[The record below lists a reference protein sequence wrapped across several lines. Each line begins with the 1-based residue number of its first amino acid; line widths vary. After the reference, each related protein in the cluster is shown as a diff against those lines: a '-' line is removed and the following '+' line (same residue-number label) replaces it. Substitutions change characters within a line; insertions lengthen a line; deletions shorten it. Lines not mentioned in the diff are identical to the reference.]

1 MVHYYTSI
9 SILEWLFAD
18 TDITASSFD
27 GDKLL
32 ITSGEGPYRKKD
44 LDEFLDGLEF
54 SVFPLEIGKSFFP
67 AKILII
73 GQEEWNKED
82 LLDLLDKRRGQ
93 TLKVYS
99 QEMFLTC
106 LLTGNDPLA
115 TSDRDW
121 IISLSEG
128 HPALEFLL
136 NLGFDWPSTLVFGGG
151 RTEIDDFDWPRIG
164 LMKALGYEVGRS
176 GIQDKKK
183 RRQIL
188 KEIYEKE
195 NLPSVKSRAYL
206 SKWGSPHSCARLEK
220 MANSIATFC
229 RNAKRDEKK
238 DKTVAIEHWE
248 EDLEWIKTKFYRD
261 HCQFWWPSTKV

>member
-1 MVHYYTSI
+1 MVHYYTNI

-18 TDITASSFD
+18 KDITASLCD
-27 GDKLL
+27 GGKML
-32 ITSGEGPYRKKD
+32 ITSGEGPYRQKD
-44 LDEFLDGLEF
+44 LDEFLDWLGF
-54 SVFPLEIGKSFFP
+54 SVFPLEIGKSFFQ

-73 GQEEWNKED
+73 GHEEWNKED
-82 LLDLLDKRRGQ
+82 LLDLLDKRQGQ

-106 LLTGNDPLA
+106 LLTGDDPLA
-115 TSDRDW
+115 TSDSDW

-128 HPALEFLL
+128 HSALEFLL
-136 NLGFDWPSTLVFGGG
+136 SLGFDWPSTLVFGGG
-151 RTEIDDFDWPRIG
+151 HTEIDDFDWPQIG
-164 LMKALGYEVGRS
+164 LMKTLGYKVGRT

-195 NLPSVKSRAYL
+195 DLPSVMPKYYL
-206 SKWGSPHSCARLEK
+206 SKWGSPHSCARLGK
-220 MANSIATFC
+220 MAQSLATFC
-229 RNAKRDEKK
+229 RNAKRDKKK

-248 EDLEWIKTKFYRD
+248 DDLEWLKKEYYRG
-261 HCQFWWPSTKV
+261 HCQFWWPATDV